1 MPVQFKK
8 TGAALWRL
16 GAASAMVLLAACGSL
31 PAFQA
36 PQADVPQQWSQ
47 TATQE
52 QAEDRGMW
60 KAARP
65 ADHEARGAWW
75 RIFNDPELDALQE
88 RAAAANQQLQ
98 AGAARLQQA
107 RTLIDSALSAGRPQA
122 SAGFGPTRQRPSP
135 AAAGLPAEANT
146 QPRTLWRAQAD
157 LAWEIDLFGRIG
169 QSAQAASFSAQQSAA
184 LLQSLQLAVQA
195 DVASAWFT
203 LRELDAL
210 SELYRR
216 TVQLR
221 EDGLRLVQR
230 RYDEGD
236 ISELDVARART
247 ELASARAE
255 LIDLGRRRLE
265 AEHALAVLAGESA
278 SSFHVKPRPLERLA
292 LEVPAGL
299 PSEVLQRRFDV
310 AAAER
315 AVAAAHAQLGVAQS
329 AWFPSLRLNGTA
341 GFEAAELGD
350 LGKWASRSFLLGPL
364 VGTMLSTPLFDGGAR
379 QAQERRAGAALDETV
394 ANYRQVV
401 LQAFQ
406 EVEDGLAQVRLI
418 GEQVQV
424 QDEAVAASRL
434 AARLSQV
441 QYREGSVSQLTVI
454 DADRSVLAQQR
465 LSVQL
470 DAQRIRSTIRLIRA
484 LGGSWEA

>member
-1 MPVQFKK
+1 MKMTTHFK
-8 TGAALWRL
+8 AFPARL
-16 GAASAMVLLAACGSL
+16 IRMGVASAAVLLAACNSL
-31 PAFQA
+31 PTYQA
-36 PQADVPQQWSQ
+36 PQADVPAQWSK
-47 TATQE
+47 AEAE
-52 QAEDRGMW
+52 QQDRGMW
-60 KAARP
+60 KAAQP

-75 RIFNDPELDALQE
+75 RAFNDAELDALQE
-88 RAAAANQQLQ
+88 RAANANQELK
-98 AGAARLQQA
+98 AGAARVLQA
-107 RTLIDSALSAGRPQA
+107 RTLIDSALAAGRPQA

-135 AAAGLPAEANT
+135 ASAGLPPDANT
-146 QPRTLWRAQAD
+146 DARTLWRAQAD
-157 LAWEIDLFGRIG
+157 LAWEIDLFGRIDQAA
-169 QSAQAASFSAQQSAA
+169 QSAGASAQQSAA
-184 LLQSLQLAVQA
+184 MLRSLQLAVQA

-210 SELYRR
+210 SELYQR

-230 RYDEGD
+230 RFDEGD

-255 LIDLGRRRLE
+255 WVDITRRRME
-265 AEHALAVLAGESA
+265 VEHALAVLAGETA
-278 SSFHVKPRPLERLA
+278 SSFRIKPRPLARMA
-292 LEVPAGL
+292 IDVPAGL
-299 PSEVLQRRFDV
+299 PSEILQRRSDV
-310 AAAER
+310 SAAER
-315 AVAAAHAQLGVAQS
+315 AVAAAYAQLGVAQT

-350 LGKWASRSFLLGPL
+350 LSKWASRSFLLGPL
-364 VGTMLSTPLFDGGAR
+364 VGTMLSVPLFDGGAR
-379 QAQERRAGAALDETV
+379 KAQEQRAGAVLDESV

-401 LQAFQ
+401 LKAFQ

-418 GEQVQV
+418 GEQVQA
-424 QDEAVAASRL
+424 QDEAVTASRR

-441 QYREGSVSQLTVI
+441 QYREGSVSHLVVI

-484 LGGSWEA
+484 LGGAWET